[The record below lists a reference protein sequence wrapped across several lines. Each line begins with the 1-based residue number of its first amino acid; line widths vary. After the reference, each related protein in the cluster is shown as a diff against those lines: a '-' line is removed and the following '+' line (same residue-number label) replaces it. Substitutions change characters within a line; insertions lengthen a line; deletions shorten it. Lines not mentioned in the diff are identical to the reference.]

1 MQERGCAGQAAK
13 SAQHAQNNVSS
24 YAPLSVQLHRSTRR
38 RCCQACSIAP
48 TSLSYQAFV
57 NNGSLVSLLFL
68 KSFIGDPRFDLTLA
82 LTRHPGVSFIIS
94 LKSLS
99 WYCGKQPVTLSC
111 CYCPPPTPSVN
122 QTRLGDGM
130 GSDVALSRVGS
141 TPLFLFRAAQSFTI
155 YAHYFLTPRYMN
167 LNRSSCFKF
176 RQWVRLHDRVGLVR
190 RSIRTE

>member
-1 MQERGCAGQAAK
+1 VQERGCAGQAAK

-57 NNGSLVSLLFL
+57 NNGSLASLLFL

-82 LTRHPGVSFIIS
+82 LIRHPRISFIIS

-99 WYCGKQPVTLSC
+99 WYCGKQPVTFRVVIVIA
-111 CYCPPPTPSVN
+111 PPPPVSIKP
-122 QTRLGDGM
+122 GWGM
-130 GSDVALSRVGS
+130 GWDRML
-141 TPLFLFRAAQSFTI
+141 QS
-155 YAHYFLTPRYMN
+155 L
-167 LNRSSCFKF
+167 
-176 RQWVRLHDRVGLVR
+176 
-190 RSIRTE
+190 E